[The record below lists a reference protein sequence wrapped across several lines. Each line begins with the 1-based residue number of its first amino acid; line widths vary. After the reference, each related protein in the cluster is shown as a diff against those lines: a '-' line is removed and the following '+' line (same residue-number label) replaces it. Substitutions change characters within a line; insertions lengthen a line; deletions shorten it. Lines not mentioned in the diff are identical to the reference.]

1 LEKGETVTRG
11 REKKH
16 PRCSS
21 AEEWVNKMWY
31 IHTTECY
38 SAIKRIR
45 VLIHLAT
52 WVTLESVMLK
62 EAIIL
67 YDSIH
72 MKYPE

>member
-1 LEKGETVTRG
+1 MTRV

-45 VLIHLAT
+45 VVIHLAT
-52 WVTLESVMLK
+52 WVTLESMMLK

-67 YDSIH
+67 YDSSY
-72 MKYPE
+72 MKYQDRK